1 MTLRIDRAGFVLVG
15 GASRRMGRDKALLPL
30 GGVTMV
36 EEIASRVRS
45 VAGNV
50 TLIGSPEKYGHLG
63 LPVAAD
69 EIENCGPLGGL
80 YTALRRTDADW
91 NVLLACDMPH
101 VTEAFLRQ
109 LVEAAEGSDGDCVV
123 PEIAGKIDPLCAVYH
138 RRLVTVAESAIHR
151 KLFKMQ
157 DFVSTLRT
165 SYWRVT
171 DSRSLLN
178 VNTPAEWSVR

>member
-1 MTLRIDRAGFVLVG
+1 MTTGFVLVG

-30 GGVTMV
+30 GDLTMV
-36 EEIASRVRS
+36 EQIAARVS
-45 VAGNV
+45 AAAGNV
-50 TLIGSPEKYGHLG
+50 TLIGSPQKYGHLG
-63 LPVAAD
+63 LAVIAD

-80 YTALRRTDADW
+80 YTALRHTEADW
-91 NVLLACDMPH
+91 NILVACDMPD

-109 LVEAAEGSDGDCVV
+109 LIGAAEASGADCLV
-123 PEIAGKIDPLCAVYH
+123 PEIDGKIDPLCAVYH
-138 RRLVTVAESAIHR
+138 RRLLAATESAIHR

-171 DSRSLLN
+171 DPEPLLN
-178 VNTPAEWSVR
+178 VNTPAEWSAR